1 MGAAGSWSTH
11 FLPPKEQWNLRFA
24 NSLVGEGSSTAGKK
38 KPTAYFRLKGELGKV
53 PYKDK
58 STKIHLTRYVFF
70 HSNGHLGPWFFP
82 SKYILTHYAYLHAL
96 GPVFKQ

>member
-1 MGAAGSWSTH
+1 
-11 FLPPKEQWNLRFA
+11 
-24 NSLVGEGSSTAGKK
+24 VGEGSSTAGKK

-70 HSNGHLGPWFFP
+70 HSNGHLGP
-82 SKYILTHYAYLHAL
+82 
-96 GPVFKQ
+96 